1 MSNQN
6 GRIYIDTSTTPNKGV
21 SIADLQQVLS
31 RGTNDLGL
39 LCSDQ
44 DWNNGS
50 LVKANKIKPLAKY
63 KPVRHSKI
71 GLLTVS
77 DRDSVRYGFGA
88 GILPSLNLSQA
99 SPQSDWVYQPPRG
112 LANNEWFRLRDFEGY
127 SHGACTPLAIKVG
140 QLVYDGESQILIFG
154 DGYSNAIREDGKRWE
169 PDESLSIMELLHSGG
184 TSYDGNYIAFLLV
197 DKTNTSNKNLI
208 VTNKTVSNLVSN
220 GSHYV
225 FQLYAQGYGND
236 PAIPILSQGNSGH
249 TFEVIMCLMTGNFPT
264 TGNYAVYTPDTQGF
278 LGFTPYSL
286 GFESGCDR
294 TEVVLDSGEFKM
306 DGTEITGWNVIAT
319 DMAME
324 ESISGQVFRAYS
336 LEIRATFSTMDAGA
350 YSGRTM
356 TISGMMDFIT
366 SGRFGPTLNDSG
378 SLSAQGVAVS
388 LESKTSG
395 QDKLLWSSGG
405 VNYMWIPKVN
415 GSVVRTSLD
424 LSVDFDYPFS
434 AGHHATDTYTA
445 YIPN

>member
-1 MSNQN
+1 M
-6 GRIYIDTSTTPNKGV
+6 
-21 SIADLQQVLS
+21 
-31 RGTNDLGL
+31 
-39 LCSDQ
+39 
-44 DWNNGS
+44 
-50 LVKANKIKPLAKY
+50 
-63 KPVRHSKI
+63 
-71 GLLTVS
+71 
-77 DRDSVRYGFGA
+77 
-88 GILPSLNLSQA
+88 
-99 SPQSDWVYQPPRG
+99 
-112 LANNEWFRLRDFEGY
+112 
-127 SHGACTPLAIKVG
+127 VG

-208 VTNKTVSNLVSN
+208 VTNKTVSNLISN
-220 GSHYV
+220 GSHYI

-294 TEVVLDSGEFKM
+294 TEAVLDTGAFMM
-306 DGTEITGWNVIAT
+306 DGTTITGWNVIVT
-319 DMAME
+319 DMYSE
-324 ESISGQVFRAYS
+324 ETEAGQVFRAYS
-336 LEIRATFSTMDAGA
+336 LEIRATFSTMGA
-350 YSGRTM
+350 EPYSGRTM
-356 TISGMMDFIT
+356 TISGMMDFFT

-405 VNYMWIPKVN
+405 ENYMWIPKVN
-415 GSVVRTSLD
+415 GSVVRTSLG
-424 LSVDFDYPFS
+424 LSVDFDYPFRV
-434 AGHHATDTYTA
+434 GHHATKQDTF

>member
-1 MSNQN
+1 MARNN
-6 GRIYIDTSTTPNKGV
+6 TNTHIFIDTSTTPNKGV
-21 SIADLQQVLS
+21 EIADLQAVLRS
-31 RGTNDLGL
+31 SKNDIG
-39 LCSDQ
+39 
-44 DWNNGS
+44 GIITT
-50 LVKANKIKPLAKY
+50 AYINKMAKY

-71 GLLTVS
+71 GLLTVEELAS
-77 DRDSVRYGFGA
+77 TRYGFGS
-88 GILPSLNLSQA
+88 GIIPSLNLTQA
-99 SPQSDWVYQPPRG
+99 SPKNDWVYYPPRG
-112 LANNEWFRLRDFEGY
+112 MANNECFRLRDFEGY
-127 SHGACTPLAIKVG
+127 SHGACTPLALKVG

-208 VTNKTVSNLVSN
+208 VTNKTVSNVVNN
-220 GSHYV
+220 GSYYI
-225 FQLYAQGYGND
+225 FQLYAQGNGNNN

-249 TFEVIMCLMTGNFPT
+249 TFEVIVCLMAGNFPT
-264 TGNYAVYTPDTQGF
+264 TGNYAVYTSLTSPSVTS
-278 LGFTPYSL
+278 LTPYSL

-294 TEVVLDSGEFKM
+294 TEAVLDTGAFMM
-306 DGTEITGWNVIAT
+306 DGTTITGWNVIVT
-319 DMAME
+319 DMSTE
-324 ESISGQVFRAYS
+324 ETISGQVFRAYS
-336 LEIRATFSTMDAGA
+336 LEIRATFSTMGAGA

-356 TISGMMDFIT
+356 TISGMMDFNT
-366 SGRFGPTLNDSG
+366 SGSFGPTLNDSG

-388 LESKTSG
+388 LESKTAG
-395 QDKLLWSSGG
+395 QDKILWSSGG

>member
-1 MSNQN
+1 MANDGN
-6 GRIYIDTSTTPNKGV
+6 RIYIGSTGV
-21 SIADLQQVLS
+21 EIYDLQRVLG

-44 DWNNGS
+44 ERSGSS
-50 LVKANKIKPLAKY
+50 LVRANKIKPLAKY

-71 GLLTVS
+71 GLLTVEERAS
-77 DRDSVRYGFGA
+77 TRYGFGS
-88 GILPSLNLSQA
+88 GIIPSLNLTQA
-99 SPQSDWVYQPPRG
+99 SPKNDWVYYPPRG
-112 LANNEWFRLRDFEGY
+112 MASNEWFRIRDFEGY
-127 SHGACTPLAIKVG
+127 SQGACTPLAIMVG

-154 DGYSNAIREDGKRWE
+154 DGYSNSIREDGKRWE
-169 PDESLSIMELLHSGG
+169 PDQSLSIMELLHSGG
-184 TSYDGNYIAFLLV
+184 STYDGNYIAFLLI

-208 VTNKTVSNLVSN
+208 VTNKTISNLVN
-220 GSHYV
+220 NEYSHYI
-225 FQLYAQGYGND
+225 FKLYAQGQTGY

-249 TFEVIMCLMTGNFPT
+249 AIEVIMCMSPGNNPS
-264 TGNYAVYTPDTQGF
+264 TGNYAVYTPDTPGF

-294 TEVVLDSGEFKM
+294 TEAVLDTGQFMM
-306 DGTEITGWNVIAT
+306 DGTTITGWSVIAT

-324 ESISGQVFRAYS
+324 STISGQVFRAYS
-336 LEIRATFSTMDAGA
+336 LEIRATFSTMNAGA
-350 YSGRTM
+350 YLGRTM
-356 TISGMMDFIT
+356 TISGMMTFNT

-388 LESKTSG
+388 LESKTAG
-395 QDKLLWSSGG
+395 QDKILWSSGG

-415 GSVVRTSLD
+415 GSVVRTSLG
-424 LSVDFDYPFS
+424 LSVDFDYPFR
-434 AGHHATDTYTA
+434 AGHHATGTHTA